1 MATNDRTM
9 KLKSNEGDIFEVDG
23 DIIKQLGILEGF
35 ESSKKNK
42 LRIITCFQCFFFDL
56 KKAKTRMLFH

>member
-9 KLKSNEGDIFEVDG
+9 KLKSNEDDIFEVDG

-42 LRIITCFQCFFFDL
+42 LRLITCFQCFFFYL
-56 KKAKTRMLFH
+56 KKAETMMLFH